1 MTQATNQ
8 RSSRS
13 SRKHGLLLS
22 LLGLL
27 ILVEVITVFLVL
39 ASQRFATEQALHDY
53 ARELLQNVADETREN
68 AVSYLSRAQDSV
80 SLAVGTIEA
89 GLFSGDEPDRLE
101 SYFLLQLRVLPQID
115 GMFLGDHGG
124 NFIFSKRDA
133 SQDRDGFLSK
143 FIRSELPD
151 SDRVTFVTRD
161 AGLSEISR
169 RTDPD
174 DRYDPRSRPW
184 YRLAIET
191 QREIWT
197 DPYIFFTSQQ
207 PGLTVARAVR
217 DDEGEV
223 QGVVGADIELSALS
237 EFLTT
242 QKVGESGAAF
252 IVHSNG
258 GVLAHPNAANLVHAG
273 EHNTLRLK
281 QLDELDAIS
290 AYAGKRLMDRFPDLV
305 TLDHSYFDT
314 FELAGRHYLSMFVPL
329 LSHGQSRWVMGVY
342 APEDELAQTLRE
354 GQRKSIFLGVATSL
368 LTITAALLFVL
379 MIARPINAL
388 QQQAREDPLTGLLNR
403 RSFGETAEQT
413 LRTARRTGQATSAIM
428 IDIDLFKPIN
438 DQYGHAVGDEV
449 LLVVARRIARGLSN
463 EDLLARYGGEEFV
476 VLLPDTGLHEG
487 EQVAER
493 LRELVGNSPV
503 ITSIGGLKVTISLGV
518 AQSDD
523 ESTKL
528 SDLLGAADRGLLK
541 AKRLG
546 RNRVVTI
553 PAQRDSA

>member
-8 RSSRS
+8 HSSRS
-13 SRKHGLLLS
+13 RRQHGLLLS

-27 ILVEVITVFLVL
+27 ILVEVITVVLVL

-68 AVSYLSRAQDSV
+68 AASYLSRAQDSV

-89 GLFSGDEPDRLE
+89 GLFSGDVPDRLE

-115 GMFLGDHGG
+115 GMFLGDEAG

-133 SQDRDGFLSK
+133 SQDSDGFLSK
-143 FIRSELPD
+143 FIRSELPET
-151 SDRVTFVTRD
+151 DRVTFIKRD

-169 RTDPD
+169 YTDPD

-184 YRLAIET
+184 YGLAIKAE
-191 QREIWT
+191 QEIWT

-217 DDEGEV
+217 DDAGEV

-258 GVLAHPNAANLVHAG
+258 GVLAHPNAANLVHTG
-273 EHNTLRLK
+273 EHNKLRLK
-281 QLDELDAIS
+281 QLDELDAVS
-290 AYAGKRLMDRFPDLV
+290 AYAGKRLMDRFPDLI

-342 APEDELAQTLRE
+342 APEDELAQTMRE

-403 RSFGETAEQT
+403 RSFGETADQT
-413 LRTARRTGQATSAIM
+413 LRAARRTGQATSAIM

-438 DQYGHAVGDEV
+438 DQHGHAVGDEV

-463 EDLLARYGGEEFV
+463 EDLLARYGGEEFA

-518 AQSDD
+518 AQSQD
-523 ESTKL
+523 ESTSL

-553 PAQRDSA
+553 AEQRDSV

>member
-1 MTQATNQ
+1 
-8 RSSRS
+8 
-13 SRKHGLLLS
+13 
-22 LLGLL
+22 
-27 ILVEVITVFLVL
+27 
-39 ASQRFATEQALHDY
+39 
-53 ARELLQNVADETREN
+53 
-68 AVSYLSRAQDSV
+68 
-80 SLAVGTIEA
+80 
-89 GLFSGDEPDRLE
+89 
-101 SYFLLQLRVLPQID
+101 
-115 GMFLGDHGG
+115 
-124 NFIFSKRDA
+124 
-133 SQDRDGFLSK
+133 
-143 FIRSELPD
+143 
-151 SDRVTFVTRD
+151 
-161 AGLSEISR
+161 
-169 RTDPD
+169 
-174 DRYDPRSRPW
+174 
-184 YRLAIET
+184 
-191 QREIWT
+191 
-197 DPYIFFTSQQ
+197 
-207 PGLTVARAVR
+207 
-217 DDEGEV
+217 V

-438 DQYGHAVGDEV
+438 DQHGHAVGDEV